1 MDNMMQNVRRDDG
14 LSNLRALSQMR
25 QMKENEIKQM
35 LSPQPVSFMAKGGFP
50 DLSGDGQ
57 ITQKDILMAKGVI
70 AKNKGG
76 LTSLPVQHM
85 IFGGLTRKIK
95 KGAQRLGGAASDV
108 VKGITSGISSALGGG
123 KGTGD
128 FLKTLALMAVT
139 NMLIPGGGPLMAA
152 AKAYV
157 VPSLATGGFNEL
169 TSDPFREDKLLRA
182 AVAGTG
188 SYLADKYAA
197 NQTPNTSNNIP
208 TNEAIE
214 SARLESI
221 GDTTS
226 NVPLDNTI
234 NVTQAEPSFG
244 SKYITPA
251 VDATKQFASDIA
263 SYDLGEKAI
272 GVPYDVAQLGKDAV
286 TSYGTTMVKQELDEI
301 KKAQQDAQGLAE
313 QIQKEAEARQ
323 MTARQ
328 FAKAAIEDPV
338 KYSYVYKYG
347 ANPQSVQDI
356 LERMYG
362 GAEDTATAQY
372 FEPATYTTESGR
384 LPGELTAAGAYGG
397 GISTIINNAI
407 GQNKQFADGMVP
419 NTVDRKSDGMS
430 DSETMLITDRTG
442 RDPKGIM
449 KISEEEYVIS
459 APDMAIL
466 GNGSAQAGAQ
476 KLDNFRK
483 DLRKMAYGTSTH
495 QPRIDSNKAFQSLMK
510 G

>member
-85 IFGGLTRKIK
+85 FLGSIAKKFK
-95 KGAQRLGGAASDV
+95 KGAQKLGGAASDV
-108 VKGITSGISSALGGG
+108 FKGITGGISSALGGG

-128 FLKTLALMAVT
+128 FLKTLALMAIT
-139 NMLIPGGGPLMAA
+139 NMIIPGGGPLMTA

-157 VPSLATGGFNEL
+157 VPSLATEGIKGV

-182 AVAGTG
+182 AIAGSTH
-188 SYLADKYAA
+188 YLADKYAA
-197 NQTPNTSNNIP
+197 NQTPDTSTNIP
-208 TNEAIE
+208 SNEAIE
-214 SARLESI
+214 SARLDSI
-221 GDTTS
+221 GGDTTS
-226 NVPLDNTI
+226 NVALDNTVNI
-234 NVTQAEPSFG
+234 AQTKPSFG
-244 SKYITPA
+244 SNYITPA
-251 VDATKQFASDIA
+251 VDATKQFVSDVA
-263 SYDLGEKAI
+263 SYELPTI
-272 GVPYDVAQLGKDAV
+272 GAPYDVAQLGKDAV
-286 TSYGTTMVKQELDEI
+286 VSYGATETKKAMDEI
-301 KKAQQDAQGLAE
+301 KEAEQAARGLAE
-313 QIQKEAEARQ
+313 QIQKEAESRQ
-323 MTARQ
+323 MTAQQ

-362 GAEDTATAQY
+362 GAEDTQTAQY

-442 RDPKGIM
+442 RDPRGIM

-495 QPRIDSNKAFQSLMK
+495 QPRIDSNKALQSLMK